1 MSFLCVGVPR
11 RIDLVV
17 VVVVGLF
24 VGGSDSG
31 VLLILTVTCPGD
43 VVGESWLEDKSSP
56 SSSSSAGLV
65 PSGGVGLPSVSSFL
79 FAALPRTVNTLAN
92 LVCRR
97 LISARIKLMSTD
109 VGDLLWRFARLIP
122 PLGVVVLAAVAF

>member
-1 MSFLCVGVPR
+1 MWGVLQ

-17 VVVVGLF
+17 IVIVGLF

-43 VVGESWLEDKSSP
+43 VVGESWLEDKLSL

-65 PSGGVGLPSVSSFL
+65 PSGGVGLPSVLLFL
-79 FAALPRTVNTLAN
+79 FAALPRTINTLSN
-92 LVCRR
+92 LVCGR
-97 LISARIKLMSTD
+97 LISARIELTSTN
-109 VGDLLWRFARLIP
+109 VGDLLWRFARLFP
-122 PLGVVVLAAVAF
+122 P